1 MVQLDVEFTALIA
14 ALEKEHLDYA
24 VAGGLAVAIWGAPRA
39 TTDIDLLVC
48 RKDVARVLLVARGR
62 GFDILANPMKFQD
75 GSELCR
81 ATKFEAGEQLTLD
94 LLLTDE
100 QSAFWETR
108 ERHPFGDGMV
118 TVVSRDSL
126 IQMKS
131 AAARPQDIADVVK
144 LRELDR

>member
-1 MVQLDVEFTALIA
+1 MELDQEFAALIRT
-14 ALEKEHLDYA
+14 LEEERLDYA

-48 RKDVARVLLVARGR
+48 RKDLAQILLVARR
-62 GFDILANPMKFQD
+62 LGFDVIANPMKFQD

-81 ATKFEAGEQLTLD
+81 ATKFDGGDQLTLD

-100 QSAFWETR
+100 QSPYWQTR
-108 ERHPFGDGMV
+108 ERHPLGGGMV

-131 AAARPQDIADVVK
+131 SAARPQDIADVVK
-144 LRELDR
+144 LRDLDR